1 MQPDIPRLTAIHGRA
16 ALVGRET
23 ERNRRSR
30 WGSRA
35 GEGGGERGEE
45 DLGKGERGQT
55 LVGI

>member
-1 MQPDIPRLTAIHGRA
+1 MQPDIPQLTAIHGRA

-23 ERNRRSR
+23 GGADGVVGPR
-30 WGSRA
+30 WG
-35 GEGGGERGEE
+35 E